1 MNKSYV
7 IYDGPSLIDGK
18 PIVAIAQVKSSNRK
32 TGDMVQTWILR
43 SDIDPISASRTGEDV
58 SICGDCPH
66 KGKPSDKDKGWAVGR
81 SCYVNLLFAPNGVYK
96 AYNRGSYPIAAGH
109 GAIRAIG
116 LGLGVRLGS
125 YGDPAAVP
133 EYVWRSLTSA
143 AEYVTA
149 YTHGENTMAD
159 MVMTSADNA
168 QQAQI
173 AWDKPIPERTFRV
186 VSSIDKLIKGK
197 EILCPASEEAKEM
210 SGKAVTCAACK
221 LCGGNSVK
229 AKSIAI
235 VAHGAAKRTTK
246 GLVE

>member
-18 PIVAIAQVKSSNRK
+18 PIVAIAQVKSGNRK

-96 AYNRGSYPIAAGH
+96 AYKRGSYPIAQGH
-109 GAIRAIG
+109 DAIRGIG

-149 YTHGENTMAD
+149 YTHGANTMSD

-168 QQAQI
+168 TQASD
-173 AWDKPIPERTFRV
+173 AWNKGERTFRV
-186 VSSIDKLIKGK
+186 VSSLDKLIKGK
-197 EILCPASEEAKEM
+197 EILCPASEEAKEI
-210 SGKAVTCAACK
+210 SGKAVTCASCK

-246 GLVE
+246 GIVE